1 MRTKGRINGLFVLI
15 FSNFIVRQNFRKMKT
30 LIKNARIVNEGRIFD
45 GAILIDGESIAKVFQ
60 GQNIPAEMEVGASV
74 IDATGK
80 YLIPGVIDDQVH
92 FREPG
97 LTHKGEIATESKA
110 AVAGGVTSYM
120 EMPNTNPQA
129 VTQQLLE
136 EKYQRAAEVSPAN
149 FSFYMGAT
157 NNNLEEVLKTD
168 ASKVCGI
175 KIFMGSS
182 TGNMLV
188 DNEEVLS
195 EIFRNTK
202 LLVATHCEDEPT
214 IQRNITLFREKYGEF
229 VPISAHPK
237 IRSNE
242 ACYKSSAKAVELA
255 SKYGTRLHVLH
266 LSTAEEMQLFS
277 PGKVAEK
284 HITAEVCVHH
294 LWFDEHDYILKGN
307 LIKWNPAIKTAA
319 DKAALW
325 EALRS
330 DKIDVVATDHAP
342 HTLEE
347 KEHSYFKAPSGGPL
361 VQHSLVAM
369 LEMSH
374 KGLIS
379 VERVIEKMCH
389 APADLFRI
397 NRRGYIREG
406 YFADLVLVDPTHK
419 WTVSPENLL
428 YKCGWSPFDGMEF
441 SHQVTNTFVNGNLVF
456 ENGKIVS
463 EAKGKRLE
471 FIYS

>member
-1 MRTKGRINGLFVLI
+1 
-15 FSNFIVRQNFRKMKT
+15 MKT
-30 LIKNARIVNEGRIFD
+30 LIKNARIINEGRIFE
-45 GAILIDGESIAKVFQ
+45 GAVLIDGEFISRIFTSDQLPPELTSDVA
-60 GQNIPAEMEVGASV
+60 V
-74 IDATGK
+74 IDATGQ

-97 LTHKGEIATESKA
+97 LTHKGEIATESRA

-129 VTQQLLE
+129 VTQAVLE
-136 EKYQRAAEVSPAN
+136 EKYQRASKVSAAN
-149 FSFYMGAT
+149 YSFYMGAT
-157 NNNLEEVLKTD
+157 NDNLDEVLKTD
-168 ASKVCGI
+168 GSNVCGI

-188 DNEEVLS
+188 DNEDVLS

-214 IQRNITLFREKYGEF
+214 IIRNTALYREKYGEF

-237 IRSNE
+237 IRSAE
-242 ACYKSSAKAVELA
+242 ACFKSSAKAVELA
-255 SKYGTRLHVLH
+255 TKFGTRLHVLH
-266 LSTAEEMQLFS
+266 LSTADEMKLFS
-277 PGKVAEK
+277 PGKIADK

-294 LWFDEHDYILKGN
+294 LWFDEHDYISKGN
-307 LIKWNPAIKTAA
+307 LIKWNPAIKSAA

-325 EALRS
+325 EALRN

-342 HTLEE
+342 HTLQE

-361 VQHSLVAM
+361 VQHSLTAM
-369 LEMSH
+369 LEMSR
-374 KGLIS
+374 KGLVS
-379 VERVIEKMCH
+379 VEKVIEKMCH

-397 NRRGYIREG
+397 DRRGYIREG
-406 YFADLVLVDPTHK
+406 YYADLVLVDPNQP
-419 WTVSPENLL
+419 WTVSPENIL

-441 SHQVTNTFVNGNLVF
+441 SHQVLATFVNGNLVYA
-456 ENGKIVS
+456 NGEIVS
-463 EAKGKRLE
+463 EIRGKRLI
-471 FIYS
+471 FTR